1 MAETQ
6 QLDAMEALKAILAQ
20 MSESNREQMM
30 EFAKELRKPTERE
43 QRKIDEEDKKIKSA
57 QLERLEL
64 AKADEQRK
72 LMNARG
78 CGHVR
83 THPGTGVTKHL
94 WRAQVHTP
102 DGRAPYIMPT
112 CQGCQTQIGPIP
124 ATAQMLREGVS
135 LDQYPTINEQALRT
149 WAEQYR
155 A

>member
-1 MAETQ
+1 MLGDEQPADHRGDGEGSPDRAESKRGGWPKGKPRKLKEQAMAETP

-30 EFAKELRKPTERE
+30 EFAKELRKSTERE

-78 CGHVR
+78 CG
-83 THPGTGVTKHL
+83 
-94 WRAQVHTP
+94 
-102 DGRAPYIMPT
+102 
-112 CQGCQTQIGPIP
+112 
-124 ATAQMLREGVS
+124 
-135 LDQYPTINEQALRT
+135 
-149 WAEQYR
+149 
-155 A
+155 